1 MRVAILHDY
10 LNQYGGAERVLE
22 VFLELFP
29 EADLYAL
36 LYDEQRTG
44 GRFRG
49 RVTKTSFL
57 DFGFVRRNHRLF
69 LPFMPLASEKL
80 KSREEYDL
88 IISSSAG
95 YAKGFGV
102 RGKYHIC
109 YCHSPLRYAWEW
121 NYMKEMPF
129 APWPLKEAVIRPI
142 LNYLREW
149 DRRAASRVNVFL
161 ANSNY
166 IKDKIRI
173 YYGRSAEVVYPPA
186 DSSVFRYKE
195 SEKSG
200 GFLLMVGRLLYYKRF
215 DLGIRAAALL
225 RKKLVV
231 VGRGPE
237 YKKLKSSADS
247 RFVKFAEAPTDEALA
262 KLYNQAEF
270 LMFPQTEDFG
280 LVAAEAQMCGLP
292 IIAYDEGGAR
302 DIVKPCKTG
311 VLFKTQ
317 NPEALVKA
325 VKDAEKI
332 SWNRQKISESGG
344 RFGKSAFVC
353 RFSEIMESLGFS
365 LGV

>member
-29 EADLYAL
+29 EADLYTL
-36 LYDEQRTG
+36 LYDERRTG
-44 GRFRG
+44 GRFKG

-57 DFGFVRRNHRLF
+57 DFKFVRKHHRLF

-80 KSREEYDL
+80 KGNGEYDL

-129 APWPLKEAVIRPI
+129 APWPLKESLIRPI
-142 LNYLREW
+142 LNRLRKW
-149 DRRAASRVNVFL
+149 DKKAAQNVNVFL

-166 IKDKIRI
+166 IKDKIRV
-173 YYGRSAEVVYPPA
+173 YYGRDAEVVYPPTNA
-186 DSSVFRYKE
+186 SVFKYQKQ
-195 SEKSG
+195 EKSG

-215 DLGIRAAALL
+215 DLGIRAATLL

-237 YKKLKSSADS
+237 YKKLKALADL
-247 RFVKFAEAPTDEALA
+247 RFVSFMEAPTDQDLA

-270 LMFPQTEDFG
+270 LIFPQIEDFG

-292 IIAYDEGGAR
+292 IIAYDEGGSQ
-302 DIVKPCKTG
+302 DIVKSGKTG
-311 VLFKTQ
+311 VFFKVQ
-317 NPEALVKA
+317 NSEAVAKA
-325 VKDAEKI
+325 IRAAEKI
-332 SWNRQKISESGG
+332 SWHREKIAETGG

-353 RFSEIMESLGFS
+353 RFLEVLESLGFS
-365 LGV
+365 LDF